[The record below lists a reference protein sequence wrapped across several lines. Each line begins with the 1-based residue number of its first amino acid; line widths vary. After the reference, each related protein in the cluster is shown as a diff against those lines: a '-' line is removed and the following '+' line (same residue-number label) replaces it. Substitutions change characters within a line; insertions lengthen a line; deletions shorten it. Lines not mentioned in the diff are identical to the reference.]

1 MTLLARRAATTLLRS
16 STINRVARALARV
29 RGHRLVL
36 VYHRVGPAAPTG
48 CEIVPSVPADV
59 FRTQLQA
66 LAEVY
71 DLVTLD
77 EIVRGDRPREAAHRK
92 GRAGVAVTFDDD
104 LPSHAEHAL
113 PVLRELGVPATFFL
127 SGRVLHGLGPY
138 WFQQLEALLV
148 AYGERRAAAL
158 LHLPERRAREL
169 VLSCERDA
177 DLRRRVSDVAAGLAI
192 PGILKRDAIAAL
204 SAGGMTIGFHTVEH
218 DLLPELTGAAL
229 DNAVSRGRE
238 DLAAAAGAAV
248 HYFAYPH
255 GKADTRSAA
264 AVRRAGFNAAFTGFP
279 QPVRDGDDRH
289 RLGRWE
295 PGPLS
300 VDDLLV
306 NIAVRLHRASPPSP
320 PALMMDG
327 R

>member
-1 MTLLARRAATTLLRS
+1 MSPLVRRIALTLLRS
-16 STINRVARALARV
+16 STVNRAVRALARV

-36 VYHRVGPAAPTG
+36 VYHRVGPSAPTG
-48 CEIVPSVPADV
+48 CEIVPSVPIDV

-66 LAEVY
+66 LGEVF

-77 EIVRGDRPREAAHRK
+77 EILLEDRSPRDAEPGERRTA
-92 GRAGVAVTFDDD
+92 VAVTFDDD

-113 PVLRELGVPATFFL
+113 PVLRELGVPAAFFL
-127 SGRVLHGLGPY
+127 SGRALHGLGAY
-138 WFQQLEALLV
+138 WFQQLEAVLI
-148 AYGERRAAAL
+148 AYGERGTAAL
-158 LHLPERRAREL
+158 LRLPECRAREL
-169 VLSCERDA
+169 VLACEGNA
-177 DLRRRVSDVAAGLAI
+177 DLRRRVSEVATGLAT
-192 PGILKRDAIAAL
+192 PEILERNAIAAL
-204 SAGGMTIGFHTVEH
+204 AAGGMTIGFHTVEH
-218 DLLPELTGAAL
+218 DILPELTGAAL
-229 DNAVSRGRE
+229 DDAVSRGRE

-264 AVRRAGFNAAFTGFP
+264 AVRCAGFDAAFTGFP

-295 PGPLS
+295 PGPLG

-306 NIAVRLHRASPPSP
+306 NIAVRLHRAGPRSTQQ
-320 PALMMDG
+320 
-327 R
+327 RW